1 MHTYTMRRVAL
12 GERRPV
18 CLGNVRTGAARHV
31 RLRHA
36 LTIGME
42 VVDEVSEILVFLMQA
57 EQLRCRHIALRRH
70 LCLHAWL
77 VVCAHVC
84 VHVCARACACLLWL
98 AALCDGTSWSSPQ
111 HDQLSGQGASSPA
124 ATCRS
129 LCPSCS
135 CAQACAGACAVR
147 SWPTMGSCVVMSV
160 LLALSARRRASL
172 TSCDALSGVAPER
185 ALAARPS
192 SCTLALSWAMS

>member
-1 MHTYTMRRVAL
+1 MLVWMHACMHASPDVCMHTYTMRRVAL

-84 VHVCARACACLLWL
+84 VHLSVAVADACGLLCYVFDWLVVVRRMPGVLQLRERGGTWPAVIDVDDDWRWRCHADPCLVVCDCVCQTHDL
-98 AALCDGTSWSSPQ
+98 DGFDGVTWEKLGVQ
-111 HDQLSGQGASSPA
+111 TTTPA
-124 ATCRS
+124 KANES
-129 LCPSCS
+129 
-135 CAQACAGACAVR
+135 
-147 SWPTMGSCVVMSV
+147 
-160 LLALSARRRASL
+160 
-172 TSCDALSGVAPER
+172 
-185 ALAARPS
+185 
-192 SCTLALSWAMS
+192 